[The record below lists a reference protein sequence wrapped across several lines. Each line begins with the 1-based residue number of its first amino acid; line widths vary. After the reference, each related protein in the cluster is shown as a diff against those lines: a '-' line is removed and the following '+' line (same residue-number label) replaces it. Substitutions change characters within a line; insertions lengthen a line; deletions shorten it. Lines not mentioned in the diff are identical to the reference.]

1 MGIRSKFHQFYPKR
15 KSLAKNLLNKM
26 SEHCFHPLLIHLPCP
41 LSIFSQTGDFI
52 YIIVDVISNWD
63 ICCKFSFRG
72 FTEENTKLGIISPIG
87 YYKSPNEDILSNWR
101 LGHCS
106 LTPLYLTQK
115 FPNSNWVYYPQFG
128 ICFNQLGML
137 CPVGIF
143 NKSAHLAD
151 SVIVL
156 RCLSLCLC
164 VVLKKPFQ
172 EVLETSGQ

>member
-1 MGIRSKFHQFYPKR
+1 MESG
-15 KSLAKNLLNKM
+15 
-26 SEHCFHPLLIHLPCP
+26 SE
-41 LSIFSQTGDFI
+41 SAT

-63 ICCKFSFRG
+63 IWCKFSFRG

-115 FPNSNWVYYPQFG
+115 FPNSNWVYYPQF
-128 ICFNQLGML
+128 NQLGML

-156 RCLSLCLC
+156 RCPPLC
-164 VVLKKPFQ
+164 VCLWL
-172 EVLETSGQ
+172 LETASPGGFGVLWSKNLFLIWGCDDTIF